1 MPGRHRTTFRHS
13 GTIAGVT
20 ALALTVAG
28 AGAWLGYRR
37 MSEQDCSGQVPL
49 SVAAAPEVAP
59 AVRDAAQRW
68 MDAGAAV
75 AGRCVAVSVTAAEP
89 ADAATTVAR
98 QHQVNLTGLSTGRS
112 GSLPDVWI
120 PDSSM
125 WLLRISSEAPG
136 FRPTDATPIAT
147 SPVVLAV
154 PQPVA
159 ETLGWPSAKLGW
171 KDLLAALGRKGPA
184 ELRPGIIDPNRDAAS
199 LAGLLALGGSAG
211 DGAAGVRA
219 KVGALRSLAANSSK
233 IRDDLVQKFPRSA
246 ADVGTSLSAAPLA
259 EGEVVRYNAARPA
272 VPLAALYL
280 SPAPAPLNYPFAVMP
295 GAAPETASAA
305 AGLHAALRDQA
316 FLSALGAAGLREP
329 GGRAATGFTAPAGA
343 PAAPAPAATAVP
355 GNDAVAKAAGPINQL
370 LDSWSAITLPG
381 RVLAVF
387 DVSGSMSEK
396 VATAGGLTRAE
407 ITRRAATQGLALFDD
422 RWAVGNWIFST
433 ELRGKQPW
441 RELVPITPLSSG
453 RDRLTAA
460 IDKIRPKENGDTG
473 LYDTALAAYRN
484 VQKSW
489 EPGVVNSVILFTDGV
504 NRNPDGLTRTALL
517 DRLTRLRDPKRP
529 VRMVIIGIGTDVDR
543 GELTAIAKATSS
555 GGVYLAEDPATIGQ
569 IFLQA
574 IGTRSG
580 A

>member
-28 AGAWLGYRR
+28 AGAWLGYQR
-37 MSEQDCSGQVPL
+37 MSDQDCSGQVPL

-98 QHQVNLTGLSTGRS
+98 QHQVNLTGLSAGRS

-136 FRPTDATPIAT
+136 FRPTDAAPIAT

-159 ETLGWPSAKLGW
+159 ETLGWPAAKLGW
-171 KDLLAALGRKGPA
+171 KDLLAALGRKGAA

-199 LAGLLALGGSAG
+199 LAGLLALGGAAG
-211 DGAAGVRA
+211 DGAAGVQA

-233 IRDDLVQKFPRSA
+233 IRDDLLQKFPRTA
-246 ADVGTSLSAAPLA
+246 ADVGTGLSAAPLA

-295 GAAPETASAA
+295 GAAPETTSAA
-305 AGLHAALRDQA
+305 AGLHGALRDQA

-329 GGRAATGFTAPAGA
+329 GGRTATGFTAPAGA
-343 PAAPAPAATAVP
+343 PAAPTPAVTAAP
-355 GNDAVAKAAGPINQL
+355 GNDAVARAAGPINQL

-473 LYDTALAAYRN
+473 LYDTALAAYQN

-504 NRNPDGLTRTALL
+504 NRNPGGLTRTALL

-555 GGVYLAEDPATIGQ
+555 GGVYLAEDPAKIGQ